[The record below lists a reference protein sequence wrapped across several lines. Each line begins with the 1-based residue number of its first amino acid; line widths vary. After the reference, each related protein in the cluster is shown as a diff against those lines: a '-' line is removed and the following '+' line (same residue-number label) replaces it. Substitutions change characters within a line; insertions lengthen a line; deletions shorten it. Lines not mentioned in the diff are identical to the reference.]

1 MIPKDIIRENTS
13 LYDVFKVRAVASTHV
28 ATKAKTLFVLSNS
41 ITLPLITS
49 IILMNAQ

>member
-1 MIPKDIIRENTS
+1 MRPKDIIRENTS

-41 ITLPLITS
+41 ITFLLIAYEIKS
-49 IILMNAQ
+49 HP